1 PPDERRDAVCVAFG
15 RRADVVLYVLPRST
29 NMRDERECYLD
40 GLPRRSKVYTK
51 AARSTG
57 RPFVFPVRAMTTQK
71 PIAIYYEHPEWFRP
85 LFEELDRRGL
95 PYVRLDASRRRFD
108 PSADESGFALFFNR
122 MSASAYL
129 RGHANA
135 IFYTR
140 EYLAH
145 LERKGVR
152 VVNGHD
158 SFLIETSKA
167 AQLALL
173 DSLGLPY
180 PPTRVINHPAE
191 GPHAARDLRF

>member
-1 PPDERRDAVCVAFG
+1 
-15 RRADVVLYVLPRST
+15 
-29 NMRDERECYLD
+29 M
-40 GLPRRSKVYTK
+40 TK
-51 AARSTG
+51 
-57 RPFVFPVRAMTTQK
+57 QHK
-71 PIAIYYEHPEWFRP
+71 PIAVYNDPPKWFRA
-85 LFEELDRRGL
+85 LFEELDRRRL
-95 PYVRLDASRRRFD
+95 PYVRLDASRQRYD
-108 PSADESGFALFFNR
+108 PSADESRFALLFNR

-140 EYLAH
+140 GYLAH

-158 SFLIETSKA
+158 SFRIETSKA

-180 PPTRVINHPAE
+180 PRTRVINHAE
-191 GPHAARDLRF
+191 EATHAARDLRFPVIVKPNIGGAGRRGSPSLSNY